1 MKKTLLIFFGLFA
14 QIFYAQSDCTSAL
27 AVCGNSNISYTPS
40 GFGNVQEN
48 PLGGGCLSLEHF
60 SVWYTFT
67 ASTSGTLTFLIT
79 PNVNPANPTNT
90 DYDWAVFGPNKQCGS
105 LGSPLRCSYA
115 STASGVLTGLN
126 MTATDLTEGA
136 GGDGFCRYLDVVAG
150 ETYYLIV
157 DNFSTNTNGFV
168 LSWGGTATLSSPFTS
183 ATQPYPFIPPGV
195 PNATPGGPSEVIVC
209 SDPATFD
216 FTTLSTGIIN
226 GNPNFQVSYHT
237 SSNDALTGNN
247 PITAPQVVNTTTV
260 YYYSLSYVDVAN
272 PNSPIS
278 KCKQTGTF
286 KFKQGNIT
294 ALDVTL
300 TACNNNNNGT
310 AIYDLTSANVLPSDP
325 TAIKKYYP
333 TMADLLA
340 GTNEITNPAN
350 FTSSTGTVFV
360 NVTTLQGCSDS
371 AQITLNFYPVV
382 VVTEATL
389 RSCFIDT
396 NPSTAL
402 FNLTTAAVTTQTG
415 TKTYFPSLADAIAG
429 TNEILNPTAYI
440 SPNGVVFVKVTNA
453 NGCYGVAK
461 VNLIVLPPV
470 YSNVLEDKIICME
483 DKTTLDAGPGFT
495 GYAWSTGATTQ
506 SINNVS
512 VGTYWVDL
520 KTGTCITRQTVK
532 VYASEQPVISLI
544 DIVNN
549 TVTVNVVGGT
559 APYQYSMDGINWQ
572 DSNAFTNVPRGDNM
586 VYVKDAYDCDPIT
599 VDIVVPNL
607 VNVITPN
614 GDGVN
619 DVIDYSALAGKQS
632 LVLTIYDR
640 YGGKVGQADKLSGFK
655 WDGTTSGKKVP
666 TGTYWYSVTWTEN
679 DKKNTPFKFSG
690 WVLVKNRE

>member
-1 MKKTLLIFFGLFA
+1 MKKTLLIFLGLFA

-79 PNVNPANPTNT
+79 PNVNPANPINT

-150 ETYYLIV
+150 ETYYLVV
-157 DNFSTNTNGFV
+157 DNFSANTNGFV

-183 ATQPYPFIPPGV
+183 AIQPNPFITPGV
-195 PNATPGGPSEVIVC
+195 PNATPGGPNEVIVC

-216 FTTLSTGIIN
+216 FSTLSAGIIN

-247 PITAPQVVNTTTV
+247 PIIAPQVVNTTTV
-260 YYYSLSYVDVAN
+260 YYYSISYVDVTN

-294 ALDVTL
+294 AVDVTL

-310 AIYDLTSANVLPSDP
+310 GIYDLTSANVLPTDP

-340 GTNEITNPAN
+340 GTNEILNPAN

-360 NVTTLQGCSDS
+360 NVTTLQGCSDT
-371 AQITLNFYPVV
+371 AQITLNFYPQV

-389 RSCFIDT
+389 RSCFIET

-415 TKTYFPSLADAIAG
+415 TKTYYPSLADAIAG

-440 SPNGVVFVKVTNA
+440 SPNGVVFIKVTNA

-461 VNLIVLPPV
+461 VTLIVLPPV
-470 YSNVLEDKIICME
+470 YSNVLEDKIICIE

-506 SINNVS
+506 SINNVT

-549 TVTVNVVGGT
+549 TVTVNAVGGT
-559 APYQYSMDGINWQ
+559 APYQYSMDNINWQ
-572 DSNAFTNVPRGDNM
+572 DSNVFTNVPRGDNM
-586 VYVKDAYDCDPIT
+586 VYLKDAYDCDPIT
-599 VDIVVPNL
+599 VTIVVPNL

-619 DVIDYSALAGKQS
+619 DVIDYSALAGKQN
-632 LVLTIYDR
+632 LVLSIYDR
-640 YGGKVGQADKLSGFK
+640 YGGKVGQADKLSGFR
-655 WDGTTSGKKVP
+655 WDGTTGGKKVP
-666 TGTYWYSVTWTEN
+666 TGTYWYSVTWNEN

-690 WVLVKNRE
+690 WIMVKNRE

>member
-1 MKKTLLIFFGLFA
+1 MKKTLLIFLSLIA

-40 GFGNVQEN
+40 GFGTIQEA
-48 PLGGGCLSLEHF
+48 PLGGGCLNTEHF

-67 ASTSGTLTFLIT
+67 VSTSGTLTFLIT
-79 PNVNPANPTNT
+79 PNAQA
-90 DYDWAVFGPNKQCGS
+90 DYDWAVFGPNKQCGN
-105 LGSPLRCSYA
+105 LGAPIRCSYA
-115 STASGVLTGLN
+115 STASGILTGLN
-126 MTATDLTEGA
+126 MTATDTTEGA
-136 GGDGFCRYLDVVAG
+136 GGDGFCKYMDVVAG
-150 ETYYLIV
+150 ETYYLII
-157 DNFSTNTNGFV
+157 DNFSANANGFV

-183 ATQPYPFIPPGV
+183 AIQPNPFVPPGT
-195 PNATPGGPSEVIVC
+195 PSATPGGPNEVIIC

-216 FTTLSTGIIN
+216 FTTLSAGIIN

-260 YYYSLSYVDVAN
+260 YYYSISYVDPTN

-286 KFKQGNIT
+286 KFKQGNIV
-294 ALDVTL
+294 ASDVTL
-300 TACNNNNNGT
+300 TTCNNNNAGT
-310 AIYDLTSANVLPSDP
+310 GIYDLTSANVLPSDP

-350 FTSSTGTVFV
+350 FTSSTGNIFV
-360 NVTTLQGCSDS
+360 NVTTLQGCSDN
-371 AQITLNFYPVV
+371 AQITLNFYPEV

-389 RSCFIDT
+389 RSCFIPA
-396 NPSTAL
+396 NPSTAS
-402 FNLTTAAVTTQTG
+402 FNLTLAAVTTQSG
-415 TKTYFPSLADAIAG
+415 VTKKYYPSLADAVAG
-429 TNEILNPTAYI
+429 TNEILNPNTYI
-440 SPNGVVFVKVTNA
+440 SPNGVIFIKVTNG

-461 VNLIVLPPV
+461 VTLIVLPPV

-483 DKTTLDAGPGFT
+483 DTTTLDAGPGFT
-495 GYAWSTGATTQ
+495 GYTWSTGATTQ
-506 SINNVS
+506 TINNVT

-520 KTGTCITRQTVK
+520 KTGECVTRQTVK
-532 VYASEQPVISLI
+532 VYPSEQPVISSV
-544 DIVNN
+544 DITNN
-549 TVTVNVVGGT
+549 TITVNVVGGT
-559 APYQYSMDGINWQ
+559 APYKYSMDNINWQ
-572 DSNAFTNVPRGDNM
+572 DSNVFTNVPRGDNM
-586 VYVKDAYDCDPIT
+586 IYIKDSYDCDPIT
-599 VDIVVPNL
+599 ITVVVPNL

-619 DVIDYSALAGKQS
+619 DVIDYSALAGKQN
-632 LVLTIYDR
+632 LVFSIFDR
-640 YGGKVGQADKLSGFK
+640 YGGKVGQADKFTGFK
-655 WDGTTSGKKVP
+655 WDGTSAGKKVP
-666 TGTYWYSVTWTEN
+666 TGTYWYSVTWNEN